1 MSARTTTVA
10 RAGPRAGGGDRSA
23 SVTPTLARCESLPSV
38 AHGDRWQGF
47 ADLRQPRAHLARSGT
62 CSRERSP
69 SRARAVDEPPPRPAN
84 AADASDFLVLALDRL
99 VGLAGS
105 AGPRL
110 GLALPGPALPGP
122 ALPRAVAAG
131 PGGGGVCGRPR
142 PARRPPAPRP
152 GWPPRRRRPRRG

>member
-10 RAGPRAGGGDRSA
+10 RAGPRDGGGDRAA
-23 SVTPTLARCESLPSV
+23 SVTPTLARCEFWSSV

-62 CSRERSP
+62 SSRERST
-69 SRARAVDEPPPRPAN
+69 SRARAVDEPSPRPAN

-110 GLALPGPALPGP
+110 GLALPGPALPRP
-122 ALPRAVAAG
+122 ALP
-131 PGGGGVCGRPR
+131 
-142 PARRPPAPRP
+142 RPPAPRP
-152 GWPPRRRRPRRG
+152 RGGGGGARAAPRL